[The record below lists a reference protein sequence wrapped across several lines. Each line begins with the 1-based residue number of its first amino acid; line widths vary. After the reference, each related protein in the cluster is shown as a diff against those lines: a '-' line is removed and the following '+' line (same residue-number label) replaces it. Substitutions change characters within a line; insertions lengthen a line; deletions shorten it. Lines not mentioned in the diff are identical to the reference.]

1 MSIQEI
7 VNIETL
13 GLIILFMMLSRKC
26 DCRAKPY
33 VVDQAKYVN
42 CYVRLGSNFYVDL
55 STSLNDFQCQSRLES
70 QKLKSFQSIYRT
82 LSMGQKASDKMNSTI
97 NRSKMIKV
105 IKTHGKYKKIMLKR

>member
-70 QKLKSFQSIYRT
+70 QKLKRFQSIG
-82 LSMGQKASDKMNSTI
+82 SMGQKASDKMNSTI

-105 IKTHGKYKKIMLKR
+105 IKTHGKYKEIMLKR